1 MLTRSMQ
8 IILDSRT
15 PNRKTVACAQMARK
29 PRKEW
34 NRIVYSCLPESGA
47 PEPFRLDSPTSA
59 SGDSHHQIRVSVDNR
74 NRCRLDYRV
83 AEKTKDFYVE
93 RIHSGCSFPSNAR
106 ASNLLVSAPGVPS
119 DWHLCSLNLHMQ
131 QLRHQGISSF
141 WSSK

>member
-1 MLTRSMQ
+1 MLTKAVQ

-15 PNRKTVACAQMARK
+15 PIRKTVVCAQMAGK
-29 PRKEW
+29 QW

-47 PEPFRLDSPTSA
+47 PEPFRFDSQISA
-59 SGDSHHQIRVSVDNR
+59 SGDPDRQIRVSIDNW

-93 RIHSGCSFPSNAR
+93 RIHSGCSFLSNAR
-106 ASNLLVSAPGVPS
+106 ASNLLVSAPGAPS
-119 DWHLCSLNLHMQ
+119 DWHLCSLNHHMQ